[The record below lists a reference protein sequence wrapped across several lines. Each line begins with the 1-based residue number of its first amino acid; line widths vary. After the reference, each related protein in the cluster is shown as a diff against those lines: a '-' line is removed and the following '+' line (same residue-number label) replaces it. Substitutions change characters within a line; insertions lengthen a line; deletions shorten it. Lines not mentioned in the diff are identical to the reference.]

1 MNKESQAVQA
11 SCAEAHR
18 QIRGLLGA
26 FFGEGENMG
35 TFFDFPQ
42 IILEIGD
49 IVWYTAIV
57 IMCECVCVRE

>member
-1 MNKESQAVQA
+1 M
-11 SCAEAHR
+11 R
-18 QIRGLLGA
+18 A